1 MHMYTLGFHFL
12 MSRVQKAKLI
22 FIIHKNFRKKK
33 KKQE

>member
-22 FIIHKNFRKKK
+22 FIIHKQKKK